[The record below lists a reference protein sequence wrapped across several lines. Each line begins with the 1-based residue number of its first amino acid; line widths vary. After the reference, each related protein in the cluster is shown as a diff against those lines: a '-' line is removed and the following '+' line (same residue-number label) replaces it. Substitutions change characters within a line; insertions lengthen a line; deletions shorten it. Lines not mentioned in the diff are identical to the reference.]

1 MVPGTR
7 KCLTDMRVNA
17 KLEVRKGR
25 VVCPYC
31 GNLTDQAVEPETR
44 AANLPVWCRKC
55 KRRIIVKIAYGEC
68 LCLSACAD

>member
-7 KCLTDMRVNA
+7 NSLTRHRA
-17 KLEVRKGR
+17 PSKLEVRKGR

-31 GNLTDQAVEPETR
+31 GNLTDQAVEPETS

-55 KRRIIVKIAYGEC
+55 KRRIIVKIAYCEC